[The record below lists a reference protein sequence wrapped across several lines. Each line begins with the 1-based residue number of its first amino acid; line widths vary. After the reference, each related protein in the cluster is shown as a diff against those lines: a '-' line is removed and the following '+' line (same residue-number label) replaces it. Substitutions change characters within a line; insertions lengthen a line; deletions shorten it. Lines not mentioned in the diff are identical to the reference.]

1 MFPIH
6 EPITNTI
13 IATNMEPNGQ
23 RHKTHLLLL
32 FPSRLL
38 SQKQHD
44 RQHKPKRHPKPSRPT
59 RLHPKS
65 NSDAPT
71 RRPSTRRIRLLT
83 YHIINT
89 VFHIINSA
97 NLSCSSPPRCHSF
110 RRRYRWYSGSRCS
123 GASTGMRTFLVRRA
137 PSHAETFLELP
148 IFALATFRCSGE
160 LGKQH
165 TTSQHSRGSFVP
177 TPTILRRRS
186 WVRARRSAQALG
198 VRTAK
203 A

>member
-23 RHKTHLLLL
+23 RHKPHLLLL

-38 SQKQHD
+38 PQKQHD
-44 RQHKPKRHPKPSRPT
+44 RQHKPKWHPKPSRPT

-186 WVRARRSAQALG
+186 WVRACRSAQALE

>member
-38 SQKQHD
+38 PQKQHD

-59 RLHPKS
+59 RLHPES

-71 RRPSTRRIRLLT
+71 RRPSTRRIRLFA
-83 YHIINT
+83 YHLIDTI
-89 VFHIINSA
+89 FHIINSA
-97 NLSCSSPPRCHSF
+97 DLSCSSPPRCHSF
-110 RRRYRWYSGSRCS
+110 RRRYRWYSGSRCI